1 MATKLPSQEEFENWT
16 AFQVADLLR
25 QFGMPESAVV
35 VEKLGMNGSHFLNIS
50 DYELSQFKIMHQ
62 P

>member
-1 MATKLPSQEEFENWT
+1 MATKLPSQEEFENWN

-35 VEKLGMNGSHFLNIS
+35 VEKLDMNGSHFLHAS
-50 DYELSQFKIMHQ
+50 DYELSRFKIMHQ

>member
-25 QFGMPESAVV
+25 QVLNV
-35 VEKLGMNGSHFLNIS
+35 YVKL
-50 DYELSQFKIMHQ
+50 
-62 P
+62 